1 MDKTFALGQLI
12 LASIMLACVV
22 IGVPANIIVGN
33 ITSIGGILF
42 SLGIVYMVWLIVRES
57 WKEYSRDICNGW
69 GGGFPPD
76 GTRCTT
82 GYYSIGWKA

>member
-1 MDKTFALGQLI
+1 MDKTVALGQLI

-42 SLGIVYMVWLIVRES
+42 SLGIVYLVWLIVRES
-57 WKEYSRDICNGW
+57 WKEYKEC
-69 GGGFPPD
+69 
-76 GTRCTT
+76 
-82 GYYSIGWKA
+82 K

>member
-33 ITSIGGILF
+33 ITSIGGILL
-42 SLGIVYMVWLIVRES
+42 SLGIVYLVWLIVRES
-57 WKEYSRDICNGW
+57 WKEYKEEC
-69 GGGFPPD
+69 
-76 GTRCTT
+76 
-82 GYYSIGWKA
+82 K

>member
-42 SLGIVYMVWLIVRES
+42 SLGIVYMVWLIV
-57 WKEYSRDICNGW
+57 
-69 GGGFPPD
+69 
-76 GTRCTT
+76 
-82 GYYSIGWKA
+82 